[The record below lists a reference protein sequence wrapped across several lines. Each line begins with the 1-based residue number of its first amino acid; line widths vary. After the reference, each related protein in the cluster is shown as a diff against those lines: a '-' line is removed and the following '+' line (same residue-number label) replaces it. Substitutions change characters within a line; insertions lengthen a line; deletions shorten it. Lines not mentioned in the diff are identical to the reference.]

1 MSSLPYDNI
10 PLQENRQG
18 AVPGAVP
25 RRSTRRSTRRGGKAT
40 PLWNVM
46 SYGMVRPLSQGGRV
60 SVPSIS
66 ALFFQEMP
74 VSSFFFRYHPR
85 TVTFPSFHPGPLL
98 RRADFGVSSAPGDA
112 TVSPYPKNQAIFFIN
127 GPDTVS
133 CPSVGP
139 PASGFGERYPPG

>member
-1 MSSLPYDNI
+1 MTCLPNHTI
-10 PLQENRQG
+10 
-18 AVPGAVP
+18 
-25 RRSTRRSTRRGGKAT
+25 STIYRYRKTGKAQYPAQYPARREGD

-46 SYGMVRPLSQGGRV
+46 SYGMVRPLSQGGASAFLPFRR
-60 SVPSIS
+60 SFSKKCLFLPS
-66 ALFFQEMP
+66 
-74 VSSFFFRYHPR
+74 SSGIIPG
-85 TVTFPSFHPGPLL
+85 PSRFLRSTPGPLL
-98 RRADFGVSSAPGDA
+98 RRADFGVSSVPGDA